1 MALETGHVLL
11 LFLLVVMSYFFQ
23 EVNKQQPAPYMDEIF
38 HIPQAQNYCSGHF
51 NHWNKKITTL
61 PGLYLSSQ
69 LFLKISTIFSDKGI
83 ESICDAK
90 NLRLTNVIF
99 IMGCATILRGILRIL
114 CRTEN
119 NGKEEK
125 DNKKA
130 AENDPDHQAKILITS
145 VVLTTFPLLFFFTFL
160 YYTDVGST
168 FFVLFSYYFTLT
180 NAHMLSAFTGVL
192 AVFFRQTNIVWV
204 GFNMATGILIYL
216 RRKRLIQEKS
226 NLFQSIFDAVKG
238 ILAHYVDVLLIAIP
252 YCIVFLSF
260 LLFVIKN
267 KGIVVGDRTSHEASL
282 NVPQLFYF
290 STFVMIY
297 SSFLLYRY
305 ANIKNIW
312 TDIKNIVTSP
322 RKLLLCLLAIGVMLY
337 LVHNF
342 TYVHKYLISD
352 NRHYTFYIWKRIFE
366 KHWAVKYALV
376 PGYLLS
382 WLIIFN
388 ELNKSNR
395 SIWILLY
402 LLCTAAVL
410 VPQKLLEFRYF
421 IIPYLL
427 FRLHIGVRNYLEL
440 ITEFVLYMCVNA
452 VTLYLFI
459 YRPFKWDHE
468 DAIQRFMW

>member
-1 MALETGHVLL
+1 M
-11 LFLLVVMSYFFQ
+11 
-23 EVNKQQPAPYMDEIF
+23 
-38 HIPQAQNYCSGHF
+38 
-51 NHWNKKITTL
+51 
-61 PGLYLSSQ
+61 
-69 LFLKISTIFSDKGI
+69 
-83 ESICDAK
+83 
-90 NLRLTNVIF
+90 
-99 IMGCATILRGILRIL
+99 
-114 CRTEN
+114 
-119 NGKEEK
+119 
-125 DNKKA
+125 
-130 AENDPDHQAKILITS
+130 
-145 VVLTTFPLLFFFTFL
+145 LTTFPLLFFFTFL

-180 NAHMLSAFTGVL
+180 NAHVLSAFTGVL

-238 ILAHYVDVLLIAIP
+238 CSAHYINVLLIAIP

-260 LLFVIKN
+260 VLFVIKN

-305 ANIKNIW
+305 VNIKNIW

-337 LVHNF
+337 LVQNF

-388 ELNKSNR
+388 ELNKSNI